1 MTSRG
6 NFPREIQM
14 HQQKR
19 NDSVSLQLLLE
30 HSSETESLSSSLIT
44 EAEFS
49 HNGDEIS
56 LTLTANSFSDIRARW
71 NSIMRALIASEQ
83 SLEATGGGD

>member
-1 MTSRG
+1 
-6 NFPREIQM
+6 M

-30 HSSETESLSSSLIT
+30 HSDSGLLSSSLVT

-49 HNGDEIS
+49 HHENKIS
-56 LTLTANSFSDIRARW
+56 LILTANSFSDIRARW

>member
-1 MTSRG
+1 
-6 NFPREIQM
+6 M

-19 NDSVSLQLLLE
+19 NNSVSLELLLE
-30 HSSETESLSSSLIT
+30 HNDSGPLSSSLIT

-49 HNGDEIS
+49 HNQGKIS
-56 LTLTANSFSDIRARW
+56 LVLEANSFSDIRARW

>member
-1 MTSRG
+1 
-6 NFPREIQM
+6 M

-19 NDSVSLQLLLE
+19 NNSVSLELLLE
-30 HSSETESLSSSLIT
+30 HNDSGPLSSSLIT

-49 HNGDEIS
+49 HNQGELS
-56 LTLTANSFSDIRARW
+56 LVLEANSFSDIRARW

>member
-1 MTSRG
+1 MTTRE

-14 HQQKR
+14 SHQKR
-19 NDSVSLQLLLE
+19 NDPVSLELLFE
-30 HSSETESLSSSLIT
+30 HSESGPLSSSLIT

-49 HNGDEIS
+49 HEGEEIS
-56 LTLTANSFSDIRARW
+56 LTLSANSFSDVRARW

-83 SLEATGGGD
+83 SIEATDGGD

>member
-1 MTSRG
+1 
-6 NFPREIQM
+6 M

-19 NDSVSLQLLLE
+19 NNSVSLELLLE
-30 HSSETESLSSSLIT
+30 HNDSGPLSSSLIT

-49 HNGDEIS
+49 HNQGEIS
-56 LTLTANSFSDIRARW
+56 LVMEANSFSDIRARW

>member
-1 MTSRG
+1 
-6 NFPREIQM
+6 M

-19 NDSVSLQLLLE
+19 NNSVSLELLLE
-30 HSSETESLSSSLIT
+30 HDDSGPLSSSLIT

-49 HNGDEIS
+49 HNQGEIS
-56 LTLTANSFSDIRARW
+56 LALEANSFSDIRARW

>member
-1 MTSRG
+1 
-6 NFPREIQM
+6 M

-19 NDSVSLQLLLE
+19 NNPVSLELLLE
-30 HSSETESLSSSLIT
+30 HNDLGPISSSLIT

-49 HNGDEIS
+49 HNQDEIS
-56 LTLTANSFSDIRARW
+56 LVLEAHSFRDIRARW

>member
-1 MTSRG
+1 
-6 NFPREIQM
+6 M

-19 NDSVSLQLLLE
+19 NNSLSLELLLE
-30 HSSETESLSSSLIT
+30 HDDSGPLSSSLIT

-49 HNGDEIS
+49 HNQGEIS
-56 LTLTANSFSDIRARW
+56 LVLEANSFSDIRARW

>member
-1 MTSRG
+1 
-6 NFPREIQM
+6 M

-19 NDSVSLQLLLE
+19 NNSVSLELLLE
-30 HSSETESLSSSLIT
+30 HNDSGPLSSSLIT

-49 HNGDEIS
+49 HNQGEIS
-56 LTLTANSFSDIRARW
+56 LVLEANSFSDIRARW
-71 NSIMRALIASEQ
+71 NSIMRALIASEL

>member
-1 MTSRG
+1 MILRG
-6 NFPREIQM
+6 SFPREIQM

-19 NDSVSLQLLLE
+19 NDSVSLELLLR
-30 HSSETESLSSSLIT
+30 HSDSGPLSSSLIT
-44 EAEFS
+44 EADFS

-56 LTLTANSFSDIRARW
+56 LILTTNSFSDIRARW

>member
-1 MTSRG
+1 
-6 NFPREIQM
+6 M

-19 NDSVSLQLLLE
+19 NNSVSLELLLE
-30 HSSETESLSSSLIT
+30 HNDSGPLSSSLIT

-49 HNGDEIS
+49 HNQGEIF
-56 LTLTANSFSDIRARW
+56 LVLEENSFSDIRARW

>member
-1 MTSRG
+1 
-6 NFPREIQM
+6 M

-19 NDSVSLQLLLE
+19 NNSVSLELLLE
-30 HSSETESLSSSLIT
+30 HDDSGPLSSSLIT

-49 HNGDEIS
+49 HNQGEIS
-56 LTLTANSFSDIRARW
+56 LVLEANSFSDIRARW

>member
-1 MTSRG
+1 
-6 NFPREIQM
+6 M

-19 NDSVSLQLLLE
+19 NNSVSLELLLE
-30 HSSETESLSSSLIT
+30 HNDSGPLSSSLIT

-49 HNGDEIS
+49 HNQGEIS
-56 LTLTANSFSDIRARW
+56 LVLEANSFSDIRARW

-83 SLEATGGGD
+83 SLEAPGGGD

>member
-30 HSSETESLSSSLIT
+30 HSDSGPLSSSLIT

-83 SLEATGGGD
+83 SLEATSGGD

>member
-30 HSSETESLSSSLIT
+30 HSDSGPLSSSLIT

-71 NSIMRALIASEQ
+71 NSLLSGIVASEQ
-83 SLEATGGGD
+83 ALKAIRESR

>member
-1 MTSRG
+1 
-6 NFPREIQM
+6 M

-19 NDSVSLQLLLE
+19 NNPVSLELLLE
-30 HSSETESLSSSLIT
+30 HNDSGPLSSSLIT

-49 HNGDEIS
+49 HNQGEIS
-56 LTLTANSFSDIRARW
+56 LVLEANSFRDIRARW

>member
-1 MTSRG
+1 
-6 NFPREIQM
+6 M

-19 NDSVSLQLLLE
+19 NNSVSLELLLE
-30 HSSETESLSSSLIT
+30 HDDSGALSSSLIT

-49 HNGDEIS
+49 HNQGEIS
-56 LTLTANSFSDIRARW
+56 LVLEANSFSDIRARW

>member
-1 MTSRG
+1 
-6 NFPREIQM
+6 M

-19 NDSVSLQLLLE
+19 NNSVSLELLLE
-30 HSSETESLSSSLIT
+30 HNDSGPLSSSLIT

-49 HNGDEIS
+49 HNQGEIS
-56 LTLTANSFSDIRARW
+56 LVLEANSFSDIRARW
-71 NSIMRALIASEQ
+71 NSIMRAFIASEQ

>member
-1 MTSRG
+1 
-6 NFPREIQM
+6 M

-19 NDSVSLQLLLE
+19 NNSVSLELLLE
-30 HSSETESLSSSLIT
+30 HNDSGPLSSSLIT
-44 EAEFS
+44 EADFS
-49 HNGDEIS
+49 HNQGEIS
-56 LTLTANSFSDIRARW
+56 LVLEANSFSDIRARW

>member
-1 MTSRG
+1 
-6 NFPREIQM
+6 M

-19 NDSVSLQLLLE
+19 NNSVSLELLLE
-30 HSSETESLSSSLIT
+30 HDDSGPLSSSLLT
-44 EAEFS
+44 AAEFS
-49 HNGDEIS
+49 HNQGEIS
-56 LTLTANSFSDIRARW
+56 LVLEANSFSDIRARW

>member
-1 MTSRG
+1 
-6 NFPREIQM
+6 M

-19 NDSVSLQLLLE
+19 NNSVSLELLLE
-30 HSSETESLSSSLIT
+30 HDDSGPLSSSLIT

-49 HNGDEIS
+49 HNQGEIS
-56 LTLTANSFSDIRARW
+56 LVLEANSFSDLRARW

>member
-6 NFPREIQM
+6 RFPREIQM

-30 HSSETESLSSSLIT
+30 HSDSGPLSSSLVT

-49 HNGDEIS
+49 HHEDEIS
-56 LTLTANSFSDIRARW
+56 LIMTANSFSDIRARW

-83 SLEATGGGD
+83 SLEATGWGD

>member
-1 MTSRG
+1 
-6 NFPREIQM
+6 M

-19 NDSVSLQLLLE
+19 NNSVSLELLLE
-30 HSSETESLSSSLIT
+30 HNDSGPLSSSLIT

-49 HNGDEIS
+49 HNQGEIS
-56 LTLTANSFSDIRARW
+56 LVLEANSFSDIRARW

-83 SLEATGGGD
+83 SLEATGGGE